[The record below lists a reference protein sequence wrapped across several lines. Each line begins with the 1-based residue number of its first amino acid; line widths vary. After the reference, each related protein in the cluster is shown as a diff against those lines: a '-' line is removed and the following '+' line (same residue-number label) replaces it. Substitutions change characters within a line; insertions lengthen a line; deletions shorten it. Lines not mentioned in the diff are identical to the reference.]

1 MSFIEVHPSFKLNGI
16 SFSSKEE
23 LLIHSSSLATSLHSF
38 LKDWFNNEKV
48 ITVKT
53 SGSTGTPKPIQLKK
67 EFMKNS
73 ALATGEFFNLSEGTS
88 ALLCMST
95 DYIAGK
101 MMLVRAMVLGWDLDV
116 INPVSNPLSVNKKSY
131 DFSAMVPLQLQNSI
145 QDINRI
151 KTLIVGGGVVSE
163 TLQKQIEN
171 IKTEVFATYGMTET
185 ITHIAV
191 KKLNHYNERS
201 IFYTSLAGVQIY
213 IDNRSCLVIKAPKVS
228 DDIIITNDVVQLIS
242 ENEFE
247 WLGRFDNV
255 INSGGVKLHPEI
267 IEHKLSKVIDKRF
280 FIIGIPDTRLGEKMV
295 LFIEGDGDS
304 KAEKKILAEIEQIE
318 TISKYEIPKKVFFI
332 ERFIETETKKIQR
345 SKTLDLISSNL

>member
-1 MSFIEVHPSFKLNGI
+1 MDKIH
-16 SFSSKEE
+16 
-23 LLIHSSSLATSLHSF
+23 LID
-38 LKDWFNNEKV
+38 K
-48 ITVKT
+48 
-53 SGSTGTPKPIQLKK
+53 
-67 EFMKNS
+67 
-73 ALATGEFFNLSEGTS
+73 
-88 ALLCMST
+88 
-95 DYIAGK
+95 
-101 MMLVRAMVLGWDLDV
+101 
-116 INPVSNPLSVNKKSY
+116 
-131 DFSAMVPLQLQNSI
+131 
-145 QDINRI
+145 
-151 KTLIVGGGVVSE
+151 LIVGGGAVSND
-163 TLQKQIEN
+163 LQNAIQNVSSAIY
-171 IKTEVFATYGMTET
+171 ATYGMTET

-191 KKLNHYNERS
+191 KKLNHYNKRS
-201 IFYTSLAGVQIY
+201 VFYTCLSGVQIY

-228 DDIIITNDVVQLIS
+228 DDIIITNDVVQLVS

-332 ERFIETETKKIQR
+332 EEFIETETKKIQR
-345 SKTLDLISSNL
+345 NKTLDLISSKL